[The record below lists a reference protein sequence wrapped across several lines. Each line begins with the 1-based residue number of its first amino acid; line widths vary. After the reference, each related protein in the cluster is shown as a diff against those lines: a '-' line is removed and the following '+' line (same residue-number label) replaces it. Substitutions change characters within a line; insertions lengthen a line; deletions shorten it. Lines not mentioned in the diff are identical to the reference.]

1 VFNIKDLM
9 QQAHGMQQRIAEMQ
23 EELAAKT
30 VSGSAGGD
38 MVRVEANGAQEILS
52 VRIEES
58 VLTSGDAE
66 LLEDLI
72 VAAVNDALTKSRELM
87 AQEMAKL
94 SGGIRIPGLTG

>member
-1 VFNIKDLM
+1 MFNIKDLM
-9 QQAHGMQQRIAEMQ
+9 QQAQGMQQRIAEMQ

-30 VSGSAGGD
+30 VSGSSGGD

-52 VRIEES
+52 VKIEES

>member
-9 QQAHGMQQRIAEMQ
+9 LQAQGMQQRIAEMQ

-30 VSGSAGGD
+30 VSGSSGGD

-52 VRIEES
+52 VKIEES